1 MSNPLAALD
10 DYLRDR
16 INLINEDRALR
27 TDCNAKKHFSPAEL
41 RADRVV
47 RTIRNQEAETI
58 WGVEH
63 DDVPHPFPGMEFLTG
78 LHNLINRM

>member
-1 MSNPLAALD
+1 MSSPPLN
-10 DYLRDR
+10 DYLQNRV
-16 INLINEDRALR
+16 NLINEDRALR
-27 TDCNAKKHFSPAEL
+27 IDRDITKQFSSAEL

-47 RTIRNQEAETI
+47 RAIRAKEAETV

-78 LHNLINRM
+78 LYNL

>member
-1 MSNPLAALD
+1 MSSPPLN
-10 DYLRDR
+10 DYLQNRV
-16 INLINEDRALR
+16 NLINEDRALR
-27 TDCNAKKHFSPAEL
+27 IDRDITKQFSSAEL

-47 RTIRNQEAETI
+47 RAIRAKEAETV

-78 LHNLINRM
+78 LHNL

>member
-1 MSNPLAALD
+1 MSVPVLE

-16 INLINEDRALR
+16 ANLIDEDRALR
-27 TDCNAKKHFSPAEL
+27 TDRDTTKRFSSAEL

-47 RTIRNQEAETI
+47 RAIRVEEAETV

-63 DDVPHPFPGMEFLTG
+63 EDVPHPFPGMEFLTG
-78 LHNLINRM
+78 P